1 MENEKRRILHIT
13 YGFNGGGVGFVIANY
28 CAEQPMSGVEFDIV
42 GDDIGK
48 KHLLHERF
56 ERAGFRVFYATPKK
70 VSLRKNIIEMLQ
82 IIRQGH
88 YDAVHVHLEEWS
100 FLYLWLAKICGVK
113 VRVCHSHM
121 AYMTGAATKPHYKL
135 FRFLLNRFA
144 TLRIACSADAGQH
157 LFGNHPF
164 TILNNAIEAEQYV
177 FDPAR
182 RKQMRDELGLSG
194 KLVIGTVG
202 RLSFQKNPQFNVEI
216 FQEIHENRLE
226 AVLMFVG
233 QGELEEE
240 VRTLVRDKGL
250 ERNVLFLGLRTDVP
264 DLLQAMDVF
273 VLPSRFE
280 GLGIVYVEAQ
290 AAGLKTFA
298 TAKVVPQ
305 EACISDTLF
314 TYLPKDASAKQWAE
328 AILVAD
334 TDHRVNTLSLIQSR
348 GYDIS
353 IERQQLYNKYMDAFG
368 GKHEIISQ

>member
-1 MENEKRRILHIT
+1 MKILHIT

-28 CAEQPMSGVEFDIV
+28 CAEQPMHGVEFDIV
-42 GDDIGK
+42 GEDIGK
-48 KHLLHERF
+48 KQQLHERF
-56 ERAGFRVFYATPKK
+56 ERAGFHVYYVTPKK
-70 VSLRKNIIEMLQ
+70 VSLRKNIVEMLQ
-82 IIRQGH
+82 IIRQGR

-121 AYMTGAATKPHYKL
+121 AYMTGADTKPHYKL

-144 TLRIACSADAGQH
+144 TLRIACSSDAGRH
-157 LFGNHPF
+157 LFGKHSF
-164 TILNNAIEAEQYV
+164 TILNNAIEAEKYV
-177 FDPAR
+177 FDSTR
-182 RKQMRDELGLSG
+182 RKQMRNKLGLSG
-194 KLVIGTVG
+194 KFVIGTVG
-202 RLSFQKNPQFNVEI
+202 RLSFQKNPQFSVEI
-216 FQEIHENRLE
+216 FQKIHEHRPE

-240 VRTLVRDKGL
+240 VCTLVRDKGL
-250 ERNVLFLGLRTDVP
+250 EQNVLFLGLRSDVP

-280 GLGIVYVEAQ
+280 GLGIVSVEAQ

-314 TYLPKDASAKQWAE
+314 TYLPQNASAKQWAE
-328 AILVAD
+328 TILAAD
-334 TDHRVNTLSLIQSR
+334 TDHRVNTLSLIQSS

-353 IERQQLYNKYMDAFG
+353 IERQQLYQKYMDALG
-368 GKHEIISQ
+368 GEYEIISQ